1 MFERFLNPERQSSP
15 DIDLDFPD
23 DRRDE
28 IIAYV
33 RHKYGEDHVAQIV
46 TFGTLQARAAVRDS
60 GRVLKIDPT
69 LVDRVAKLIPMKLSL
84 AEALEMSFE
93 LHDLYES
100 DPQIRQW
107 LDTAKAIEGL
117 ARHASTHPCGV
128 VIGSRPLIDLVPLQR
143 GHDGGVITQYDGA
156 SVEKVGLVKMDFLG
170 LRNSTIIGRTVQ
182 LVQETEGITIDLNN
196 LPLDDPKTYAMLSEG
211 HTVGVFQME
220 KTGWRKLL
228 RELKPDRFEHLVPLV
243 ALYRPGPMEDIP
255 VFVRRRHGEP
265 IEYLHPKLEPIL
277 RDTFGVMLYQ
287 EQVMRIANE
296 LAGFSMPQAEI
307 LMRAMG
313 KKKAD
318 LMEKMRPLFLEGAVK
333 NGVSREIAEQLW
345 ERMSAFAQYAFNKSH
360 SAAYALVAYQTAYLK
375 ANFPVQYMTAP
386 RLRRTALL
394 GGDGDGR

>member
-1 MFERFLNPERQSSP
+1 
-15 DIDLDFPD
+15 
-23 DRRDE
+23 
-28 IIAYV
+28 
-33 RHKYGEDHVAQIV
+33 
-46 TFGTLQARAAVRDS
+46 
-60 GRVLKIDPT
+60 
-69 LVDRVAKLIPMKLSL
+69 MKLSL

-93 LHDLYES
+93 LRDLYES

-128 VIGSRPLIDLVPLQR
+128 VIGSRPLIELVPLQR

-170 LRNSTIIGRTVQ
+170 LRNSTIIGRTIQ

-307 LMRAMG
+307 LMRGDGQKEGGLDGEDAP
-313 KKKAD
+313 
-318 LMEKMRPLFLEGAVK
+318 PLFG
-333 NGVSREIAEQLW
+333 G
-345 ERMSAFAQYAFNKSH
+345 
-360 SAAYALVAYQTAYLK
+360 
-375 ANFPVQYMTAP
+375 
-386 RLRRTALL
+386 RR
-394 GGDGDGR
+394 